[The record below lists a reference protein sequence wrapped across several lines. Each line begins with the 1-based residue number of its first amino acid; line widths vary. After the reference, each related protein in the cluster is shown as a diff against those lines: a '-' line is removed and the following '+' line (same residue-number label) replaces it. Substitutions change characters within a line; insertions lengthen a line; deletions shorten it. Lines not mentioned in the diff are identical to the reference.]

1 MNNFIL
7 SFIPESLRRNIDEFR
22 RARLIVSLSFTM
34 TLISMLGAMQFVAL
48 GAKSGGFVII
58 IVMMT
63 SGLLSAYLPFLL
75 RRGASVRLIGN
86 LGVGV
91 LLLVT
96 TAACYYV
103 NEGIRFG
110 LAHYFY
116 IVPPILAAI
125 MNGRR
130 QAFIW
135 GIIAFM
141 LVLIF
146 YVANLN
152 NFPFPPVLVPPDQI
166 ITQKLFGFTLAF
178 VSILGLV
185 LQSVRAKDDAIALAT
200 QIRLDSERK
209 SEEDY
214 QTLKMLKASSEARA
228 ADDLQRSEKQKQYL
242 ASSVD
247 VVLQH
252 IRRVADGDLTVRVP
266 VQSDDDIGNL
276 ADTLNKTIAVIEQ
289 MLGRVA
295 ESADRTVTTVHDISA
310 ATEGLAR
317 SAGQQ
322 SMQATQVAGS
332 VEEMSATIGESTQQ
346 TSLAAHEAS
355 LANDDAKLG
364 GSAMQTMMD
373 NVRQVATV
381 VIQSADKI
389 SALGKSSEQIGEI
402 IEVIDEIADQTNLL
416 ALNAAIEAARA
427 GESGRGFAVVADE
440 VRKLAERTQKATKQI
455 STTIQIIQRDT
466 TDAVGAMQAGTR
478 LVQDGEK
485 ALTQTSEAFL
495 TILKRT
501 ERVSHVMSQLASASE
516 EQASTSNAMAHSV
529 SVITGSIEESTHDV
543 GNIVQSALGLQAQAE
558 ELRALIGQFTIQRH
572 SRQSLPVQRLQG
584 DSPRRTLKA

>member
-1 MNNFIL
+1 MVRSFIL
-7 SFIPESLRRNIDEFR
+7 YFIPESLRTVADEFR
-22 RARLIVSLSFTM
+22 RARLIVSISYTIILLSIANIIQNAVVFGWSFMATIMVAGIIGSIINLLLLQSRASLRLSGNFMTILFLVGISTMCYFTNEGLKTGITQYLFLLAPM
-34 TLISMLGAMQFVAL
+34 IAALVNGKRSAWSYMLVSM
-48 GAKSGGFVII
+48 I
-58 IVMMT
+58 IV
-63 SGLLSAYLPFLL
+63 
-75 RRGASVRLIGN
+75 
-86 LGVGV
+86 
-91 LLLVT
+91 
-96 TAACYYV
+96 
-103 NEGIRFG
+103 GIF
-110 LAHYFY
+110 
-116 IVPPILAAI
+116 
-125 MNGRR
+125 
-130 QAFIW
+130 AF
-135 GIIAFM
+135 
-141 LVLIF
+141 
-146 YVANLN
+146 ANAN
-152 NFPFPPVLVPPDQI
+152 DYPFPPDGLTPALIFRFKIV
-166 ITQKLFGFTLAF
+166 TLIFFLLMTTTLIAQF
-178 VSILGLV
+178 IN
-185 LQSVRAKDDAIALAT
+185 AKDEAMEMVDT
-200 QIRLDSERK
+200 MREEGVRK
-209 SEEDY
+209 AQEDY
-214 QTLKMLKASSEARA
+214 QKLEDMKQQNERRA
-228 ADDLQRSEKQKQYL
+228 AENLAQTEGQKQYL
-242 ASSVD
+242 ASNVETL
-247 VVLQH
+247 LQH

-266 VQSDDDIGNL
+266 VQSQDDIGNL

-295 ESADRTVTTVHDISA
+295 ESADRTVTTVRDISA

-373 NVRQVATV
+373 NVRQVAMV

-478 LVQDGEK
+478 LVQDGER

-495 TILKRT
+495 AILKRT
-501 ERVSHVMSQLASASE
+501 ERVSNVMSQLASASE
-516 EQASTSNAMAHSV
+516 QQASTSNAMAHSV

-543 GNIVQSALGLQAQAE
+543 GNIVQSTIGLQTQAE

-572 SRQSLPVQRLQG
+572 DHQTSPHQRLQANT
-584 DSPRRTLKA
+584 PHRTLKA

>member
-1 MNNFIL
+1 MLRSLIL
-7 SFIPESLRRNIDEFR
+7 YFIPESLRKDADEFR
-22 RARLIVSLSFTM
+22 RARLVASISYTIIILAFANILQNAAVFGWSIMATLMVGGIVSSFIN
-34 TLISMLGAMQFVAL
+34 L
-48 GAKSGGFVII
+48 
-58 IVMMT
+58 
-63 SGLLSAYLPFLL
+63 FLL
-75 RRGASVRLIGN
+75 RTQASLRLSGN
-86 LGVGV
+86 FMTILFISSVA
-91 LLLVT
+91 LM
-96 TAACYYV
+96 CYFA
-103 NEGIRFG
+103 NEGLKTGITQYLFLFAPMIAALVNGKRSAW
-110 LAHYFY
+110 LSMA
-116 IVPPILAAI
+116 VAVMLLAAFFI
-125 MNGRR
+125 MN
-130 QAFIW
+130 
-135 GIIAFM
+135 
-141 LVLIF
+141 
-146 YVANLN
+146 LN
-152 NFPFPPVLVPPDQI
+152 DYPFPPDGLTPALI
-166 ITQKLFGFTLAF
+166 LRFKFITAIFFMVMTTTLLAQF
-178 VSILGLV
+178 IN
-185 LQSVRAKDDAIALAT
+185 AKDEAMEMVDAM
-200 QIRLDSERK
+200 REEGVRK
-209 SEEDY
+209 AQEDY
-214 QTLKMLKASSEARA
+214 QKLEEMKQQNERRA
-228 ADDLQRSEKQKQYL
+228 AENLAQTEGQKQYL
-242 ASSVD
+242 ASNVETL
-247 VVLQH
+247 LQH

-332 VEEMSATIGESTQQ
+332 VEEMSATIAESTQQ

-529 SVITGSIEESTHDV
+529 SVITGSIEESAHDV
-543 GNIVQSALGLQAQAE
+543 GNIVQSALGLQSQAE